1 MKTTVFLHC
10 DIAGRPHRTQDFR
23 EPLETAGVLPFVAG
37 IGAFQM
43 SHVWMLKLKTAEA
56 KERLL
61 MERAPEVKKCYCVVT
76 DPNKRELV
84 FRVHWVSFYV
94 SNESVQKDFQEFGE
108 VTDVTREQ
116 WNSPG
121 FEDVESTIQLVRM
134 VLKEELSIDD
144 LPHMFKFYGGQVL
157 VVVPGRPPICL
168 RCKRTGH
175 IRRDCRTP
183 RCSLCRSFGHERE
196 GCIRTYARV
205 ATGTAPPQD
214 DGSELLVD
222 QGELENAGAPSPS
235 GLSDGPAFQQPEL
248 PAGDEKSQGD
258 PDAETTGKKAD
269 AAAPPEEPTREGTS
283 GDHDS
288 EAPMD
293 ATVASIKRPRDYEKA
308 PARERELRR
317 LKRHWR
323 GEGAKKG
330 KLALSRSSS
339 LTRGE
344 RPKQ

>member
-1 MKTTVFLHC
+1 
-10 DIAGRPHRTQDFR
+10 
-23 EPLETAGVLPFVAG
+23 
-37 IGAFQM
+37 
-43 SHVWMLKLKTAEA
+43 
-56 KERLL
+56 
-61 MERAPEVKKCYCVVT
+61 MERKISYQRIVIE
-76 DPNKRELV
+76 PNKREV
-84 FRVHWVSFYV
+84 AFRVHWVPFYV
-94 SNESVQKDFQEFGE
+94 SNESVQKAFEKFGE

-121 FEDVESTIQLVRM
+121 FEDTESTTRLVRM
-134 VLKEELSIDD
+134 VLKEGLSIDD
-144 LPHMFKFYGGQVL
+144 LPHMFKFYEGQVL
-157 VVVPGRPPICL
+157 VVVPGRLPICL

-196 GCIRTYARV
+196 GCVRTYARV

-214 DGSELLVD
+214 DGSELLMD
-222 QGELENAGAPSPS
+222 QEELENAGAPPPS
-235 GLSDGPAFQQPEL
+235 GLSDGLAFQQPEL
-248 PAGDEKSQGD
+248 PAGNEKSQGD
-258 PDAETTGKKAD
+258 SGAETTGKKAD
-269 AAAPPEEPTREGTS
+269 AAAPPEEPTKEGTT

-293 ATVASIKRPRDYEKA
+293 ATVASIKRPRGYEKA
-308 PARERELRR
+308 PATDRELRR
-317 LKRHWR
+317 LERHWR

-339 LTRGE
+339 LTRDE

>member
-10 DIAGRPHRTQDFR
+10 DIAGRPYRIQDFC

-37 IGAFQM
+37 IGPFEM

-61 MERAPEVKKCYCVVT
+61 TEGALEVKKRYCAVIE
-76 DPNKRELV
+76 PNKRELA
-84 FRVHWVSFYV
+84 FRVYWVPFYG
-94 SNESVQKDFQEFGE
+94 SNESAQKAFEDFGD

-121 FEDVESTIQLVRM
+121 FEDAESTTRLLLM
-134 VLKEELSIDD
+134 VLKEGLSIDD
-144 LPHMFKFYGGQVL
+144 LPHMLKLDGGKVL
-157 VVVPGRPPICL
+157 VVVPGRPPTCL

-183 RCSLCRSFGHERE
+183 RCSFCRSFGHEQE
-196 GCIRTYARV
+196 GCVRTYARV
-205 ATGTAPPQD
+205 ATGAAPPQD
-214 DGSELLVD
+214 DGSELLMD
-222 QGELENAGAPSPS
+222 QKELENSGAPPPS

-248 PAGDEKSQGD
+248 PTGNEKSQGD
-258 PDAETTGKKAD
+258 PAAETTGKKAD
-269 AAAPPEEPTREGTS
+269 AAAPPEEPMREGTS

-293 ATVASIKRPRDYEKA
+293 ATVASIKRPRDFEKA
-308 PARERELRR
+308 PATDRELRR
-317 LKRHWR
+317 LERHWR

-339 LTRGE
+339 LTCDE